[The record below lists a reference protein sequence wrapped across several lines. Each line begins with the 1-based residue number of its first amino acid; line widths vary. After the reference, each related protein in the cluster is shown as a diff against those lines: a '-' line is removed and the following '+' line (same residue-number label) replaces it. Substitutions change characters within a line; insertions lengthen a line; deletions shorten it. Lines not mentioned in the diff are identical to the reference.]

1 MKWKEMISIGM
12 AGCELGVEVAK
23 VVAEMAA
30 VGGSLTQARW
40 ISRIMRPHTLPFPQI
55 THILYT
61 DTCVRDATQIN
72 LRSNNLGPEGAKA
85 LVDGG

>member
-1 MKWKEMISIGM
+1 MKGKEIISIGM

-40 ISRIMRPHTLPFPQI
+40 ISRILRPHTLPFPQI
-55 THILYT
+55 THTYCTLILA
-61 DTCVRDATQIN
+61 CATQIN
-72 LRSNNLGPEGAKA
+72 LRSNKLGPEGAKA